1 MCGRY
6 ARRSDKQRIAEWF
19 HAEQNG
25 AGLDGAELAVP
36 ESDYNIAPT
45 TYQPIV
51 RESRETGRRKLVLA
65 RWGLV
70 PYFTRDLK
78 DLKAMSTINARA
90 ESITTAGMWREPV
103 RKRRCLVPADAFYEW
118 PKDAKAPR
126 KPYAIEMKDGAPFA
140 FAGIWDAW
148 KDAEGKWLQSFAI
161 VTTEAN
167 ELMAKI
173 HPRMPV
179 ILREKDYERWLDR
192 EETERPPVDLL
203 RPFDADALE
212 MHEANPKVNNARNTG
227 PELLRKA
234 SEMAEEGLLPL

>member
-6 ARRSDKQRIAEWF
+6 ARRSDKQRLAEWF
-19 HAEQNG
+19 HAEQEVG
-25 AGLDGAELAVP
+25 ELAVP
-36 ESDYNIAPT
+36 DCDYNIAPT

-51 RESRETGRRKLVLA
+51 RDSRETGRRKLVVA

-70 PYFTRDLK
+70 PFFIKDMKELK
-78 DLKAMSTINARA
+78 TMSTINARA
-90 ESITTAGMWREPV
+90 ETITTAGMWLEPV

-118 PKDAKAPR
+118 PKDLKAPR
-126 KPYAIEMKDGAPFA
+126 QPYAIEMKDGAPFA

-173 HPRMPV
+173 YSRMPV

-192 EETERPPVDLL
+192 DEMERLPLDLL
-203 RPFDADALE
+203 RPFDAEALV
-212 MHEANPKVNNARNTG
+212 MHEADPKVNNARNTG
-227 PELLRKA
+227 PELLRKSA
-234 SEMAEEGLLPL
+234 EMAKEGLLPL

>member
-19 HAEQNG
+19 HAEQHG
-25 AGLDGAELAVP
+25 AGLGAEEFAVP
-36 ESDYNIAPT
+36 DSDYNIAPT

-70 PYFTRDLK
+70 PYFTKDLK

-90 ESITTAGMWREPV
+90 ESITTAGMWRQPV

-118 PKDAKAPR
+118 PKDANAPR
-126 KPYAIEMKDGAPFA
+126 QPYAIEMKDGAPFA
-140 FAGIWDAW
+140 FAGLWDAW

-192 EETERPPVDLL
+192 EETERPPLDLL

-212 MHEANPKVNNARNTG
+212 MHEANLKVNNARNNG

-234 SEMAEEGLLPL
+234 REMAENGLLPL

>member
-6 ARRSDKQRIAEWF
+6 VRRSDKQRIAEWF
-19 HAEQNG
+19 HAERDEVDSMPD
-25 AGLDGAELAVP
+25 A
-36 ESDYNIAPT
+36 DYNVAPT

-51 RESRETGRRKLVLA
+51 RESKETGRRKLVLA

-78 DLKAMSTINARA
+78 DLKTMSTINARA

-118 PKDAKAPR
+118 PKDARAPR
-126 KPYAIEMKDGAPFA
+126 QPYAIEMKDGAPFA
-140 FAGIWDAW
+140 FAGLWDGW
-148 KDAEGKWLQSFAI
+148 RDAEGKWLQSFAI

-167 ELMAKI
+167 QLMAKI

-179 ILREKDYERWLDR
+179 ILQERDYDRWLDR
-192 EETERPPVDLL
+192 TETERLPLDLL
-203 RPFDADALE
+203 RPFDAKALM
-212 MHEANPKVNNARNTG
+212 MHEANAKVNSSKNNG

-234 SEMAEEGLLPL
+234 EELAEEGLLPL